1 MKLPCSVPN
10 LKYASYLS
18 QVLIGSRPVQRSH
31 LKHTF
36 WCLASGKCQLI
47 IDVCVTTWLLFV
59 PTKCFLGG
67 RHLSWSND
75 WPTNLI
81 LAFNICPWTEALKW
95 LVITNYWCF
104 VRKELRCTTISRIAI
119 YHFRL
124 SRRLL
129 FQEYSPKQLHSLV
142 SCVAYNNNKTK
153 QKLDAIINEIAAIK
167 ISIRKWTLW

>member
-1 MKLPCSVPN
+1 MKLPCSVPK

-18 QVLIGSRPVQRSH
+18 QVLIGSRPVQRSP
-31 LKHTF
+31 LKHAF
-36 WCLASGKCQLI
+36 YVCQPRT
-47 IDVCVTTWLLFV
+47 DVYVTISQLFV
-59 PTKCFLGG
+59 QTKCFLSVLSG

-81 LAFNICPWTEALKW
+81 LAFNICPWTEALKG
-95 LVITNYWCF
+95 LAITNYGCF